1 MSKNVF
7 EKLSEI
13 KEIVSCFMVD
23 EFEQGSNIILV
34 NKGDED
40 DVTFI
45 DDIESYSWKGNML
58 RIDGKEMKI
67 NSLKELGC
75 FGESLD
81 LGEYILQV
89 L

>member
-7 EKLSEI
+7 KKLSEI
-13 KEIVSCFMVD
+13 KEIVNCFVVD

-34 NKGDED
+34 NKGDEEN
-40 DVTFI
+40 VTFI
-45 DDIESYSWKGNML
+45 DDIENYSWKGNVL
-58 RIDGKEMKI
+58 RMAGKEMKI

-75 FGESLD
+75 FGEILD

>member
-7 EKLSEI
+7 KKLSEI
-13 KEIVSCFMVD
+13 KEIVNCFVVD
-23 EFEQGSNIILV
+23 EYEQGSNIILV

-45 DDIESYSWKGNML
+45 DNIESYSWKGNIL
-58 RIDGKEMKI
+58 RVAGKEVKI
-67 NSLKELGC
+67 NYLKELGC
-75 FGESLD
+75 FGEILD